1 MTTLNE
7 HIAKLQAIADSN
19 RYAGEMQV
27 GGCVSSSGA
36 PYEIGSVLVTEA
48 DEDIAEML
56 GIREG
61 NYFVQISLGN

>member
-27 GGCVSSSGA
+27 AGMVGSSGTA
-36 PYEIGSVLVTEA
+36 YEIGSVYVVDANEEA
-48 DEDIAEML
+48 ADML
-56 GIREG
+56 NLREG
-61 NYFVQISLGN
+61 DAYVQIYLGN